1 MSGRQPGEKL
11 MQYVW
16 QHRLWLPGDMR
27 TRDGQALEV
36 IDPGLLNNDA
46 GPDFFNAKIRI
57 GTEIWAGN
65 IEIHVL
71 ASDWHRHGHDADP
84 AYSNVVLH
92 VVDTDDCTIMR
103 ADGTTILQVVMTC
116 ARDFHQS
123 YRRMVDNPTA
133 GLACADEIRSLPS
146 IYLTDWITAL
156 GFERLY
162 AKADRVEE
170 LVGRLD
176 NNWREAVYVTL
187 ARALGFHTN
196 SDAFERL
203 AIATPL
209 PRMLHHHDN
218 IEAIEG
224 LLFGQAGLIPESTGT
239 SAEDIYAARLAT
251 EHRFL
256 TTKYGLQ
263 QPCSLGWKM
272 ARMRPHNFPHRRIAL
287 LAAMVAGGFE
297 IGRNIFNVRSLED
310 AYSLFRV
317 RLSDF
322 WQTHYTFE
330 PSAGRPSAAL
340 SKNSAD
346 ILIINVVAPILYAY
360 GRQYANIAMQE
371 SAVDILHALPPEQ
384 NNVTRLFG
392 QGGIDCDSAFTGQ
405 ALLQLRRNY
414 CEPRKCLYCRLG
426 HRFLSQKALRR

>member
-1 MSGRQPGEKL
+1 
-11 MQYVW
+11 
-16 QHRLWLPGDMR
+16 MR

-36 IDPGLLNNDA
+36 IDPGLPNNDA

-71 ASDWHRHGHDADP
+71 ASDWHRHGHDHDP
-84 AYSNVVLH
+84 AYGNVVLH

-103 ADGTTILQVVMTC
+103 ADGTAIPQVVMTC

-133 GLACADEIRSLPS
+133 GLACADELRTLPS

-170 LVGRLD
+170 LVCRLD

-209 PRMLHHHDN
+209 SRMLHHHDN
-218 IEAIEG
+218 TEAIEG

-239 SAEDIYAARLAT
+239 SPEDIYAARLAT

-256 TTKYGLQ
+256 TTKYRLR

-297 IGRNIFNVRSLED
+297 IGRNIFNVRSVED
-310 AYSLFRV
+310 AYALFRV
-317 RLSDF
+317 HLSDF
-322 WQTHYTFE
+322 WQSHYTFG
-330 PSAGRPSAAL
+330 PSAGRPTAAL

-384 NNVTRLFG
+384 NNVTRLFS